1 MTIFATD
8 PTWSDGTDGLANA
21 FRYYIDFFHI
31 PTSESVQFKAFLTSL
46 TILSSPSGEEKK
58 FMDEWTPFRRLRA
71 LRDLSLLSGN

>member
-31 PTSESVQFKAFLTSL
+31 PTSESVQFKAFLTSFDD
-46 TILSSPSGEEKK
+46 SFESEWEEKK